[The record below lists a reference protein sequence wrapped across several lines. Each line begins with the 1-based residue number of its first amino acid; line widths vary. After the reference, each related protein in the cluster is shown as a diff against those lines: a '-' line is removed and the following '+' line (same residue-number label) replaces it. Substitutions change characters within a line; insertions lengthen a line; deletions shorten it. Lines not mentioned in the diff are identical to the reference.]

1 MFDNGLF
8 KKFEH
13 TKTRD
18 GILDL
23 ENIKDFSCYHLERG
37 VWKMIGGEGL
47 YYAKAVNKSRMD
59 AELVLS
65 QVCKGLGFSTAIY
78 HPFQNLV
85 FNDPKLTEVDI
96 INLQNYRYAVSNNV
110 VFDDTPLAYE
120 YYAGLGNGE
129 RQFCSIPYSFFNSK
143 NPIDYT
149 KYFTKDAMRQLIK
162 MNIFDIASYNFDRHE
177 NNYALKIE
185 DGKVVD
191 VVLFDYGA
199 SGVGAKRCLEGEK
212 YFTSFQEEDLNK
224 KNTLMA
230 FKENSV
236 IEEIVPFTELA
247 NELGSVDFAETSRDI
262 KEELGYK
269 VNFQYID
276 KLTQSFDETAEFL
289 MK

>member
-8 KKFEH
+8 EKFEH

-23 ENIKDFSCYHLERG
+23 GNTKDFSYSHLERG

-47 YYAKAVNKSRMD
+47 YYAKSVNKSRMD
-59 AELVLS
+59 AELLLS

-78 HPFQNLV
+78 HPFQNLM
-85 FNDPKLTEVDI
+85 FDAPNLTETDI

-110 VFDDTPLAYE
+110 VFDHTPLAYE
-120 YYAGLGNGE
+120 HYSNLTDGN
-129 RQFCSIPYSFFNSK
+129 RQFCSLPYSLFKDKSGV
-143 NPIDYT
+143 DYT

-162 MNIFDIASYNFDRHE
+162 MNLFDIASFNFDRHE

-185 DGKVVD
+185 DGIVVD
-191 VVLFDYGA
+191 IVLFDYGA
-199 SGVGAKRCLEGEK
+199 SGVGAKRMNEDER
-212 YFTSFQEEDLNK
+212 YFTSFQEGFSNK
-224 KNTLMA
+224 ENSLKA
-230 FKENSV
+230 FKENPV
-236 IEEIVPFTELA
+236 IEQFVPFTELA
-247 NELGSVDFAETSRDI
+247 NEIGNVDFVETSRDI